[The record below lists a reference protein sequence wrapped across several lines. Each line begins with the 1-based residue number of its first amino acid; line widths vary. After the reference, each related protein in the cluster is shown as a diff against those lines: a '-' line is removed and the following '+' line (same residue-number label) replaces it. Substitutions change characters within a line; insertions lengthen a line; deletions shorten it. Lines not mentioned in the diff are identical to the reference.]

1 MILRFNGNAPAQKY
15 IRVGVIGNN
24 NVDELKLVIDK
35 VQGNIDLADFE
46 PSIKITNRDLTYADK
61 TKHFIFDTDSSLKS
75 VFITYKIPDK
85 VTRQKNVDMQ
95 VVFEQGGGS
104 DVLVWQSQIFNVT
117 FDATL
122 NVTEAIEKEH
132 PDVLQEY
139 DRRITAVESK
149 GGITE
154 CIDRSHFPER
164 GEANVIY
171 IDLSDS
177 TQYLYDT
184 ATEKYVII
192 GFNPENIKIIN
203 CNGGF

>member
-1 MILRFNGNAPAQKY
+1 M
-15 IRVGVIGNN
+15 
-24 NVDELKLVIDK
+24 
-35 VQGNIDLADFE
+35 
-46 PSIKITNRDLTYADK
+46 
-61 TKHFIFDTDSSLKS
+61 
-75 VFITYKIPDK
+75 
-85 VTRQKNVDMQ
+85 
-95 VVFEQGGGS
+95 
-104 DVLVWQSQIFNVT
+104 VWQSQIFNVT

-122 NVTEAIEKEH
+122 NVTEAIEKEY

-154 CIDRSHFPER
+154 CIDRSHFPEQ

-171 IDLSDS
+171 IDLSDG

-184 ATEKYVII
+184 AAEKYVII
-192 GFNPENIKIIN
+192 GFNAENIKIIN